1 MPGSLPEQQG
11 ILVPTSAARG
21 KLLAAAVLAAA
32 SLRFAVTGV
41 AELTGAKKWET
52 AAGVLGLGLALL
64 ALYAAFAF
72 ELEEIDHPVQLPIF
86 RRGFGAKPL
95 YDDMEEQ
102 DEGIAREAGVR
113 QHL

>member
-1 MPGSLPEQQG
+1 M
-11 ILVPTSAARG
+11 PTSAARG